1 MQSLEIDDSWSFKD
15 ASPSQTS
22 YITHDYHRYPAK
34 FIPQLAGRIIK
45 ENSRVGDLICDP
57 FMGSGT
63 TLVEAIVN
71 KRRAYGTDINP
82 VSVLISKAKTTPIE
96 PVFLKQELTSLL
108 EKTKV
113 TIANGHGEQR
123 MLCIHTN
130 DNFDTTILD
139 NERLDYWFP
148 EKQKRDLAP
157 ILSIINAVED
167 QNVRIFL
174 LCSFS
179 NILKRCSRWMSK
191 STKPTIDRD
200 KIIADAYKS
209 FQNQIE
215 KMAAKNE
222 KFWNMLVDGGEDTI
236 IVDCVVD
243 NTDARKLKINDD
255 SVTLVITSPPYVT
268 SYEYADLHQLTSI
281 WLGYIDNLPEFRSKF
296 IGSIQK
302 DIKSINLYSKTGK
315 ETVGRLRSINK
326 REAKGV
332 EQYFFEMQQCFEEI
346 YRVLKRKGRA
356 AIIVGD
362 TDLRGVKIQNACVFT
377 ETLSDIGFKTHNII
391 KREVPSKTLPT
402 KRDRKTGRFAS
413 TKVYNR
419 LAYPTEYILIMEK
432 I

>member
-1 MQSLEIDDSWSFKD
+1 VQSLEVDDSWSFKD
-15 ASPSQTS
+15 TSPSQTS
-22 YITHDYHRYPAK
+22 YLTHDYHRYPAK
-34 FIPQLAGRIIK
+34 FIPQLAERIIK
-45 ENSRVGDLICDP
+45 ENSRVGDLVCDP

-96 PVFLKQELTSLL
+96 PVFLNQELSSLL
-108 EKTKV
+108 EKIKV
-113 TIANGHGEQR
+113 IANSHREGR
-123 MLCIHTN
+123 MLPIDKY
-130 DNFDTTILD
+130 DNFDITVPD
-139 NERLDYWFP
+139 NKRLDYWFP
-148 EKQKRDLAP
+148 EKQKQDLAP

-167 QNVRIFL
+167 QKVRIFL

-179 NILKRCSRWMSK
+179 NILKRCSRWMNK
-191 STKPTIDRD
+191 STKPTIDKD
-200 KIIADAYKS
+200 KIISDAYKS

-222 KFWNMLVDGGEDTI
+222 KFWNMLAEGRDDRI

-281 WLGYIDNLPEFRSKF
+281 WLGYIDNLSEFRSKF

-326 REAKGV
+326 REANGV
-332 EQYFFEMQQCFEEI
+332 EQYFFEMQQCFKEI
-346 YRVLKRKGRA
+346 YRVLKHKGRA
-356 AIIVGD
+356 AIVVGD
-362 TDLRGVKIQNACVFT
+362 TDLRGVKIQNAIVFA
-377 ETLSDIGFKTHNII
+377 ETLSNIGFRMYNII
-391 KREVPSKTLPT
+391 KREVPSKALPT
-402 KRDRKTGRFAS
+402 KRDRKTGRFAA

>member
-1 MQSLEIDDSWSFKD
+1 MLPID
-15 ASPSQTS
+15 
-22 YITHDYHRYPAK
+22 
-34 FIPQLAGRIIK
+34 
-45 ENSRVGDLICDP
+45 
-57 FMGSGT
+57 
-63 TLVEAIVN
+63 
-71 KRRAYGTDINP
+71 
-82 VSVLISKAKTTPIE
+82 
-96 PVFLKQELTSLL
+96 
-108 EKTKV
+108 
-113 TIANGHGEQR
+113 
-123 MLCIHTN
+123 TN
-130 DNFDTTILD
+130 DNFDITVPD
-139 NERLDYWFP
+139 NKRLDYWFP
-148 EKQKRDLAP
+148 EKQKQDLAP

-167 QNVRIFL
+167 QKVRIFL

-179 NILKRCSRWMSK
+179 NILKRCSRWMNK
-191 STKPTIDRD
+191 STKPTIDKD

-215 KMAAKNE
+215 KMATKNE
-222 KFWNMLVDGGEDTI
+222 KFWNMLAGGRDDRI

-268 SYEYADLHQLTSI
+268 SYEYADLHQLSSI

-302 DIKSINLYSKTGK
+302 DFKSINLYSKTGK

-326 REAKGV
+326 REANGV
-332 EQYFFEMQQCFEEI
+332 EQYFFEMQQCFNEI
-346 YRVLKRKGRA
+346 YRVLKHRGRA
-356 AIIVGD
+356 AIVVGD
-362 TDLRGVKIQNACVFT
+362 TDLRGVKIQNAIVFA
-377 ETLSDIGFKTHNII
+377 ETLRDIGFKMYNII

-402 KRDRKTGRFAS
+402 KRDRKTGRFAA